1 MILPTRA
8 RLAAAAA
15 LCALPLG
22 ASPGYRGVAAVTVA
36 IERFSDVLT
45 ERAAM
50 PPAKTLLVLAGL
62 ALVWCATRRRT
73 PPTRRV
79 AQAATLGI
87 GLAAAFAA
95 SRGATVTFV
104 CASLA
109 LLLAAPPAWRRR
121 GVFVPGAADR

>member
-1 MILPTRA
+1 MILPTGT

-22 ASPGYRGVAAVTVA
+22 ASSGHRGVVITVA
-36 IERFSDVLT
+36 ITRFADAPDFVARL
-45 ERAAM
+45 
-50 PPAKTLLVLAGL
+50 PQAKTLLVLAAL
-62 ALVWCATRRRT
+62 ALVWCATRLRT
-73 PPTRRV
+73 PATRQV
-79 AQAATLGI
+79 ARAATLGI

-104 CASLA
+104 CAVLA
-109 LLLAAPPAWRRR
+109 LVLVGPPAWGRR